1 MICGFKP
8 PVKKTMEIISS
19 IDGGVRDETSIGGLL
34 PATQYLLRM
43 LAINEIECSSFT
55 SPLVVRTQEEAPGEA
70 PGGLKVKTGAMGELV
85 LTWQIPSRA
94 SWNGE
99 LLGYTVSCVEE
110 KTNIN
115 FIASPN
121 NISNTTLTV
130 HGWATTKTSIASL
143 KKFTRYA
150 LRIRTYNSI
159 APGPW
164 STVVYGTTSED
175 APEAEPQN
183 VSCSSLSSQ
192 SIKVLWQEPPPQ
204 FHNGVLQGY
213 KILYRPLTKNST
225 YMMPA

>member
-1 MICGFKP
+1 M
-8 PVKKTMEIISS
+8 
-19 IDGGVRDETSIGGLL
+19 RDETSIGGLL